1 MCNPQLVK
9 RYWSLF
15 YTMATEYGTLW
26 GEINNVHEGTMVNKI
41 WREDVTLFTPIPS
54 VALHVQYEA
63 QKDPYLDWKELWESI
78 KI

>member
-1 MCNPQLVK
+1 
-9 RYWSLF
+9 
-15 YTMATEYGTLW
+15 
-26 GEINNVHEGTMVNKI
+26 MVNKI

>member
-1 MCNPQLVK
+1 
-9 RYWSLF
+9 
-15 YTMATEYGTLW
+15 MATEYGTLW